1 MPYWGATEMEVDDHG
16 PISVKVCYPQESEP
30 VTIALHL
37 DDIYIVLHDNCLY
50 FADGKI
56 SLCKVVEGLRQ
67 SLRFG
72 RSENEVLAVLKEYM
86 AHRLVKAMIVQEV
99 TK

>member
-1 MPYWGATEMEVDDHG
+1 MPYWGRTEMEVDDHG

-30 VTIALHL
+30 VTIALKL
-37 DDIYIVLHDNCLY
+37 EDVYIVLHDDCLY

-56 SLCKVVEGLRQ
+56 SLCNTVEGLRQ

-72 RSENEVLAVLKEYM
+72 KSEDEVLDVVKEFM
-86 AHRLVKAMIVQEV
+86 ATGLVKTLYVQEV
-99 TK
+99 TE

>member
-1 MPYWGATEMEVDDHG
+1 MPYWGRTEMEVDDHG

-37 DDIYIVLHDNCLY
+37 DNLYIVLHDNCLY

-56 SLCKVVEGLRQ
+56 SLCHVVEGLRQ

-72 RSENEVLAVLKEYM
+72 RSEEEVLAVLQEYM
-86 AHRLVKAMIVQEV
+86 AHRTVKAMMVKEV
-99 TK
+99 